1 VEKIQDTP
9 HSIKNETVSANMKTY
24 TISGASGTS
33 TILVGEQLRNLAAHL
48 PAAKV
53 IIITDRN
60 VERYYAD
67 RFPPAPVI
75 ALAPG
80 EASKSLAT
88 VETIYG
94 RLLELEA
101 DRTSFIV
108 GIGGGVVCDIA
119 GFAAASFMRGLRCG
133 YVATSLLAQVDA
145 SVGGKNGVNFGGY
158 KNLVGTFSQ
167 PQFVICD
174 PLLLETLP
182 QKEILC
188 GLAEVVKHALI
199 RDADLFGYLEK
210 NSSRIQK
217 IEAAAVERMVSDS
230 VAIKSAIVNQDEK
243 EGGLRRLLNFGHTFG
258 HAIEHINRISHGEA
272 VSIGMVIAVDISVRK
287 GLLSVSDADRIKQ
300 LLQRLNL
307 PVRCGIDPARM
318 IDAVRKDKKRES
330 DAVHFILLRGIGEAV
345 VHHIPLAELQDFF
358 ESQGNT

>member
-1 VEKIQDTP
+1 MLGLFPESRRQRIQRVKIKKISGRFKKQS
-9 HSIKNETVSANMKTY
+9 HSIKSETVSDNMKTY
-24 TISGASGTS
+24 TIAGASGTS

-48 PAAKV
+48 PAVKV
-53 IIITDRN
+53 VIITDRN

-67 RFPPAPVI
+67 RFPPAAVI
-75 ALAPG
+75 SLAPG

-119 GFAAASFMRGLRCG
+119 GFAAATFMRGLRCG

-174 PLLLETLP
+174 PLLLKTLP
-182 QKEILC
+182 EKEILC

-210 NSSRIQK
+210 NSMRIQK
-217 IEAAAVERMVSDS
+217 LEADC
-230 VAIKSAIVNQDEK
+230 
-243 EGGLRRLLNFGHTFG
+243 GGANGIRFGG
-258 HAIEHINRISHGEA
+258 DQIR
-272 VSIGMVIAVDISVRK
+272 
-287 GLLSVSDADRIKQ
+287 DRQ
-300 LLQRLNL
+300 
-307 PVRCGIDPARM
+307 PG
-318 IDAVRKDKKRES
+318 
-330 DAVHFILLRGIGEAV
+330 
-345 VHHIPLAELQDFF
+345 
-358 ESQGNT
+358 

>member
-1 VEKIQDTP
+1 MQ
-9 HSIKNETVSANMKTY
+9 TY
-24 TISGASGTS
+24 TIAGASGTS
-33 TILVGEQLRNLAAHL
+33 TILVGEQLRNLKAYL
-48 PAAKV
+48 PAVKIV
-53 IIITDRN
+53 IITDRN

-67 RFPPAPVI
+67 RFPSAAVI
-75 ALAPG
+75 SLEPG

-88 VETIYG
+88 AETIYG

-101 DRTSFIV
+101 DRSSFIV

-119 GFAAASFMRGLRCG
+119 GFAAATFMRGLRCG

-145 SVGGKNGVNFGGY
+145 SVGGKNGVNLGGY
-158 KNLVGTFSQ
+158 KNLVGTFNQ

-174 PLLLETLP
+174 PLLLKTLP
-182 QKEILC
+182 EKEILC

-199 RDADLFGYLEK
+199 RDVDLFGYLE
-210 NSSRIQK
+210 NNGSRIQK
-217 IEAAAVERMVSDS
+217 LEADAVERMVSDS

-258 HAIEHINRISHGEA
+258 HAIEHIDRISHGEA
-272 VSIGMVIAVDISVRK
+272 VSIGMAIAVDISVSK

-300 LLQRLNL
+300 LLRRLNL
-307 PVRCGIDPARM
+307 PVRCDIDPAHM

-330 DAVHFILLRGIGEAV
+330 EAVHFILLRGIGEAV
-345 VHHIPLAELQDFF
+345 VQHIPLAEFQDFF
-358 ESQGNT
+358 KRQGNS

>member
-1 VEKIQDTP
+1 
-9 HSIKNETVSANMKTY
+9 MKTY

-75 ALAPG
+75 SLAPG

-88 VETIYG
+88 VEMIYD

-108 GIGGGVVCDIA
+108 GIGGGVVCDVA
-119 GFAAASFMRGLRCG
+119 GFAAATFMRGLRCG

-167 PQFVICD
+167 PRFVICD
-174 PLLLETLP
+174 PLLLKTLP
-182 QKEILC
+182 EKEILC

-199 RDADLFGYLEK
+199 HDADLFGYLEK
-210 NSSRIQK
+210 NGSRVHK
-217 IEAAAVERMVSDS
+217 LEADVVARMVSDS

-258 HAIEHINRISHGEA
+258 HAIEHLNRISHGEA
-272 VSIGMVIAVDISVRK
+272 VSIGMVMAVDISVRK
-287 GLLSVSDADRIKQ
+287 GLLSPSDADRIKQ

-307 PVRCGIDPARM
+307 PILCGIDPARM

-330 DAVHFILLRGIGEAV
+330 EAVQFILLRGIGDAV
-345 VHHIPLAELQDFF
+345 VQRIPLAEFQELFKR
-358 ESQGNT
+358 QGSS

>member
-1 VEKIQDTP
+1 
-9 HSIKNETVSANMKTY
+9 MKTY
-24 TISGASGTS
+24 TISGVSGTS
-33 TILVGEQLRNLAAHL
+33 TILVGDKLQNLSAHL
-48 PAAKV
+48 PAAKI
-53 IIITDRN
+53 IIITDGN

-75 ALAPG
+75 SLAPG

-101 DRTSFIV
+101 DRTNFIV
-108 GIGGGVVCDIA
+108 GIGGGVVCDIT
-119 GFAAASFMRGLRCG
+119 GFAAATFMRGLRCG
-133 YVATSLLAQVDA
+133 YVASSLLAQVDA

-174 PLLLETLP
+174 PLLLKTLP
-182 QKEILC
+182 EKEILC

-210 NSSRIQK
+210 NSARIQK
-217 IEAAAVERMVSDS
+217 LETDVVERMVSDS

-258 HAIEHINRISHGEA
+258 HAIEHLDRMSHGEA
-272 VSIGMVIAVDISVRK
+272 VSMGMAIAVDISVSK

-300 LLQRLNL
+300 LMHRLNL
-307 PVRCGIDPARM
+307 PVRCDIDPAHM
-318 IDAVRKDKKRES
+318 LAAVRKDKKREG

-345 VHHIPLAELQDFF
+345 VEQISLAELQDFF
-358 ESQGNT
+358 KSQ

>member
-1 VEKIQDTP
+1 
-9 HSIKNETVSANMKTY
+9 MKTY

-33 TILVGEQLRNLAAHL
+33 TILVGEQLRSLAAHL

-67 RFPPAPVI
+67 QFPPAPVI
-75 ALAPG
+75 ALAAG

-108 GIGGGVVCDIA
+108 GIGGGVVCDIV

-174 PLLLETLP
+174 PLLLKTLP

-199 RDADLFGYLEK
+199 RDADLFDYLEK

-217 IEAAAVERMVSDS
+217 IEAAVVERMVSDS

-258 HAIEHINRISHGEA
+258 HAIEHIKRISHGEA

-300 LLQRLNL
+300 LLRRLNL

-330 DAVHFILLRGIGEAV
+330 DALHFILLRGVGEAV
-345 VHHIPLAELQDFF
+345 VHHIPLAELQGFF
-358 ESQGNT
+358 ESQGNS

>member
-1 VEKIQDTP
+1 MQ
-9 HSIKNETVSANMKTY
+9 TY

-33 TILVGEQLRNLAAHL
+33 TILVGEQLRNLKAYL
-48 PAAKV
+48 PAVKV
-53 IIITDRN
+53 VIITDRN
-60 VERYYAD
+60 IERYYAD
-67 RFPPAPVI
+67 RFPPAAVI
-75 ALAPG
+75 SLEPG

-88 VETIYG
+88 AETIYG

-101 DRTSFIV
+101 DRSSFIV

-119 GFAAASFMRGLRCG
+119 GFAAATFMRGLRCG

-145 SVGGKNGVNFGGY
+145 SVGGKNGVNLGGY
-158 KNLVGTFSQ
+158 KNLVGTFNQ

-174 PLLLETLP
+174 PLLLKTLP
-182 QKEILC
+182 EKEILC

-199 RDADLFGYLEK
+199 RDVDLFGYLE
-210 NSSRIQK
+210 NNGSRIQK
-217 IEAAAVERMVSDS
+217 LKADAVERMVSDS

-258 HAIEHINRISHGEA
+258 HAIEHIDRISHGEA
-272 VSIGMVIAVDISVRK
+272 VSIGMAIAVDISVSK

-300 LLQRLNL
+300 LLRRLNL
-307 PVRCGIDPARM
+307 PVRCDIEPARM

-330 DAVHFILLRGIGEAV
+330 EAVHFILLRGIGEAV
-345 VHHIPLAELQDFF
+345 VQHIPLAEFQDFF
-358 ESQGNT
+358 KSQGSS